1 MFALFPEIGNLKH
14 PSCSVWSTEA
24 TPTERGKEMEAKFN
38 PWDDGEYTLDG
49 HLVQEDDLA
58 FYSDNEA
65 FMDGIDC
72 E

>member
-1 MFALFPEIGNLKH
+1 
-14 PSCSVWSTEA
+14 
-24 TPTERGKEMEAKFN
+24 MEAKFN